1 MRRKIVSLMMVVI
14 LLLSG
19 VVFSAAPKSSAAS
32 VVMVNKKS
40 VTVKNGKSVKV
51 TFSTKKSLSLSAEVV
66 SGEDNVILTWG
77 KWKTKKK
84 KNCADLKI
92 KGVNPGEA
100 RIMISNTWNKTK
112 IYVNVKI
119 TGKSFLKCPS
129 LPCVIPTD
137 DEQYDDLTV
146 TRLSPILT
154 GDSLCVYVYTESAKM
169 KIHETFSYF
178 KTMIVGYCVALYDKN
193 GVLCGKESTIATKSE
208 DSSVVI
214 FEGVDKSGEY
224 ELRFVDPNE

>member
-19 VVFSAAPKSSAAS
+19 VVLSAAPKSSAAS

-92 KGVNPGEA
+92 KGVNPGKA
-100 RIMISNTWNKTK
+100 RIMISNTLNKKK
-112 IYVNVKI
+112 IYINVKI
-119 TGKSFLKCPS
+119 TGKRFLKYPS

-137 DEQYDDLTV
+137 EKNCDDLTV
-146 TRLSPILT
+146 VDMDYELS
-154 GDSLCVYVYTESAKM
+154 GDTLCVYVKTSSTEWA
-169 KIHETFSYF
+169 IHEITGAFSWY
-178 KTMIVGYCVALYDKN
+178 VCYCVALYDKN
-193 GVLCGKESTIATKSE
+193 GVLCGKTSTIATKPTDICIVS
-208 DSSVVI
+208 